1 MVNNSN
7 YESIQVSQVDY
18 NWTGISVIYD
28 VT

>member
-7 YESIQVSQVDY
+7 YESIQVSQVDN
-18 NWTGISVIYD
+18 NWTGIPVIYD